1 MKLLKKN
8 SLLKIL
14 LFILTA
20 ITAVALY
27 FHPPKF
33 IEKTA
38 LTTSDSKFGLRDM
51 LGMSKTASE
60 NIVIVKVGEKSINKL
75 GRWPWNRKVI
85 GDLIAKLEES
95 SVVALDIVFSEKSTP
110 EADKYLAESISKN
123 GNVIGGFFF
132 RSQASEKTDDYIIN
146 YLYDQAIFRINMLSE
161 TTDIKQFQYAEANI
175 PIITKA
181 LLANAFFT
189 IEPDADGLYRKYPL
203 AYLYRGML
211 IPSIASQTLRYHMNK
226 DISVSID
233 EYGLKSFSL
242 GEIKIKNSNKI
253 LINYYDN
260 ATFISAY
267 DVITGNIKKSFFSG
281 KIVLV
286 GVTETGIYDL
296 RPTPVDPVT
305 PGVLLHLT
313 AINNLMKNEYLRNS
327 WKSDTI
333 IILSALFIV
342 LLFSFFKKIHTRI
355 IAYLLDISAFFVLS
369 NYLFINNNIW
379 ISDFYYLIP
388 AAFLAVA
395 LELIAFFIVSRRSME
410 MKKAFSTYVSPEIV
424 NIMMQEPEKLSLGG
438 ENREVTVMFT
448 DIRGFT
454 TISENLTSDQ
464 VVSILNRLNSPL
476 TECIINHKGLL
487 DKYIGDAIMA
497 VFNAPV
503 NIENHADLACEAAL
517 EMLDILEKIN
527 TEFDRDGLPQVDI
540 GIGLNTGTATVG
552 NIGSSLR
559 FDYTAI
565 GDSVNLSSRLEGL
578 NKIYKTRIIMSKF
591 TKNKLKKDF
600 LLRTLDKVQVKGKKE
615 PVEIFELMQNT
626 DRNRTIAKRFNEAI
640 GHYFSRNFTAAEEI
654 FHVLFKEYD
663 DKPSELYTQ
672 RCSALIRE
680 GIPENWDGTF
690 TAETK

>member
-1 MKLLKKN
+1 VKLLKKN

-14 LFILTA
+14 LFIVTA
-20 ITAVALY
+20 ITAVSLY

-51 LGMSKTASE
+51 LGISKTASE
-60 NIVIVKVGEKSINKL
+60 DIVIVKVGEKSINKL

-95 SVVALDIVFSEKSTP
+95 SIVALDIVFSEKSTP
-110 EADKYLAESISKN
+110 EADKYLAENIAEN

-175 PIITKA
+175 PTITKA

-226 DISVSID
+226 DINVTVGKN
-233 EYGLKSFSL
+233 GLKSFSL

-253 LINYYDN
+253 LLNYYDN
-260 ATFISAY
+260 ATFISAF
-267 DVITGNIKKSFFSG
+267 DVIAGNVKKSFFSG
-281 KIVLV
+281 KTVLV

-333 IILSALFIV
+333 IILSALFTV

-355 IAYLLDISAFFVLS
+355 IAYLLGISAFFVLS
-369 NYLFINNNIW
+369 NYLFINNNLW

-527 TEFDRDGLPQVDI
+527 TEFARDGLPQVDI

-565 GDSVNLSSRLEGL
+565 GDTVNLCSRLEGL
-578 NKIYKTRIIMSKF
+578 NKIYKTRIILSKS
-591 TKNKLKKDF
+591 TKIKLKKDF
-600 LLRTLDKVQVKGKKE
+600 LLRALDRVKVKGKKE
-615 PVEIFELMQNT
+615 PVGIYELMQDT

-640 GHYFSRNFTAAEEI
+640 GHYFSRKFTAAEEI
-654 FHVLFKEYD
+654 FHALFKEYD

-680 GIPENWDGTF
+680 GIPENWNGTF